1 VKKGGEEGAE
11 TGIRTSSAG
20 FLAALLFIDGGGF
33 TFVHRKRPQRRKKRA
48 EEGVSTAPV
57 GPGFG
62 FTSVSVSVWASRFG

>member
-20 FLAALLFIDGGGF
+20 FLAALLFIGRRLYL
-33 TFVHRKRPQRRKKRA
+33 VHRKRPQRRKKRA
-48 EEGVSTAPV
+48 EEGVSAAPV

-62 FTSVSVSVWASRFG
+62 FTSVSVSV